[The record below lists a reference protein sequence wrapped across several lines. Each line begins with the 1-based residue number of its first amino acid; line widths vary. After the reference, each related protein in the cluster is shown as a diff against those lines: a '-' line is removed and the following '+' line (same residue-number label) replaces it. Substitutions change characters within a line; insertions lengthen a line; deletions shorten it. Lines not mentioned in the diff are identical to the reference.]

1 MNPYGMV
8 GQQGLF
14 GSLRGLTRGF
24 TLGGFLDGAQK
35 TLGVIN
41 QAIPIVHQVGPM
53 ITNARTMFRI
63 ADVINTPDNSSRN
76 SYTTNTRNNTYNSYN
91 SSQDTTNRPI
101 FYI

>member
-8 GQQGLF
+8 RPQGLF
-14 GSLRGLTRGF
+14 GSLRGLTRGVS
-24 TLGGFLDGAQK
+24 LGGFLDGAQK

-41 QAIPIVHQVGPM
+41 QAIPIVQQVGPM

-63 ADVINTPDNSSRN
+63 ADVINAPDNNSHNSSVKSTRN
-76 SYTTNTRNNTYNSYN
+76 SSYNSY
-91 SSQDTTNRPI
+91 SSTVNAVNKPI